1 MVEHPHPK
9 HRGGQR
15 RRGTPQHQAGQQA
28 DDGAMNNH
36 VPLSILFSLL
46 VAAVVPLAVG
56 LYLHGHMNLA
66 AVLKNAFG

>member
-1 MVEHPHPK
+1 
-9 HRGGQR
+9 
-15 RRGTPQHQAGQQA
+15 
-28 DDGAMNNH
+28 MNNH

-56 LYLHGHMNLA
+56 LYLHGQMHLG